1 MRPIWLVALLVLIAA
16 CSPSPQESNENVV
29 GGASVSSYTQTP
41 LTQKTNML
49 TLDTSKAK
57 PGQLAVADV
66 MSYSGAKPMITA
78 PDGWTL
84 IRDDS
89 SPSTRQSIYW
99 RIVKADDPK
108 PTWKFSEPVDAQ
120 GVIVL
125 LDNVAESNPVDASSG
140 NTGGP
145 GVVAKSMTTTRGGS
159 FVLAFYAT
167 DFGGA
172 GLGPHC
178 PANVSSIL
186 DQETATHGY
195 WIIGTYQNRKGDT
208 EDIACPSG
216 QLYNAVAAQVAIARG
231 TAAAAN
237 Q

>member
-1 MRPIWLVALLVLIAA
+1 MRPIWLVALVVLIAA

-29 GGASVSSYTQTP
+29 GGASVSSSTQTP
-41 LTQKTNML
+41 MAQKTTTL
-49 TLDTSKAK
+49 SLDTSKAK
-57 PGQLAVADV
+57 PGQLALADV
-66 MSYSGAKPMITA
+66 LSYSGSKPMITA

-99 RIVKADDPK
+99 RIVKANDPN

-120 GVIVL
+120 GAIVL
-125 LDNVAESNPVDASSG
+125 LDNVAESSPVDASSG

-145 GVVAKSMTTTRGGS
+145 GVAAKSMTTTRGGS

-172 GLGPHC
+172 GLGPRC
-178 PANVSSIL
+178 PANVSSII
-186 DQETATHGY
+186 DQETSSRGY
-195 WIIGTYQNRKGDT
+195 WIVGTYQNRKGET

-231 TAAAAN
+231 PATASN